1 MLARTPLFTHSPTHS
16 LTTSIIQLTHSLLSF
31 FHRRLLWHDFGLNE
45 FYSGDGKTPAGDL
58 EYIVPNVDN
67 VKDLQDLKVLKL
79 KPFE

>member
-1 MLARTPLFTHSPTHS
+1 MPTDIFIAHYLKALIV
-16 LTTSIIQLTHSLLSF
+16 LTYMYSVLMNGC
-31 FHRRLLWHDFGLNE
+31 RLLWHDFGLNE
-45 FYSGDGKTPAGDL
+45 LYRGDGRTPSGGF